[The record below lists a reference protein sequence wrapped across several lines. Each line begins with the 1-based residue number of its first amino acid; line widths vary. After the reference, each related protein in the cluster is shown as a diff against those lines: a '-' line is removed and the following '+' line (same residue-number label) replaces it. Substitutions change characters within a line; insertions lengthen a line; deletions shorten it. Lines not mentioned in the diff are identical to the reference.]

1 MILNII
7 FYYIVYLFLYNLYR
21 VYNQIT
27 LLNKL
32 KIAIEN
38 FLMSIASIN
47 AYNNYIDYNYKQYLL
62 KKNICAMITLN
73 NNKKYNVIISN
84 LHKISGDFALLM
96 KYSCFSPLF
105 TDIQCIIDKP
115 NLEFKKKL
123 HSIFRNT
130 LPQEIIRYVGNYICN
145 CKSCKNVI
153 NSS

>member
-73 NNKKYNVIISN
+73 NNKK
-84 LHKISGDFALLM
+84 
-96 KYSCFSPLF
+96 
-105 TDIQCIIDKP
+105 
-115 NLEFKKKL
+115 
-123 HSIFRNT
+123 
-130 LPQEIIRYVGNYICN
+130 
-145 CKSCKNVI
+145 
-153 NSS
+153 

>member
-1 MILNII
+1 MILDII
-7 FYYIVYLFLYNLYR
+7 FYYIVYLFLQNLYMI
-21 VYNQIT
+21 YKQIT

-32 KIAIEN
+32 KVALEN
-38 FLMSIASIN
+38 FLMSMTIIK
-47 AYNNYIDYNYKQYLL
+47 AYNNYIDYNYNQYLL
-62 KKNICAMITLN
+62 KRNTCAIITLN

-105 TDIQCIIDKP
+105 TDIQSIVDEP

-123 HSIFRNT
+123 HSIFKHT
-130 LPQEIIRYVGNYICN
+130 LPREIIQHIGNYICN
-145 CKSCKNVI
+145 CKLCKDVI